1 MLEAVNRRGK
11 AIQCRVTCTPLS
23 GSNKDIYGGV
33 LLMEE
38 WDGTRL
44 HNNEN
49 KEE

>member
-11 AIQCRVTCTPLS
+11 AIQCRVTCTSCLAAT
-23 GSNKDIYGGV
+23 KKFTGV

-38 WDGTRL
+38 WDGARL